1 MLSIQYIDR
10 FLEYIGDST
19 RYKDPSTMLDAP
31 NALKRADPKS
41 APLHYICFNKVATN
55 FSKYV

>member
-1 MLSIQYIDR
+1 MPSIQ
-10 FLEYIGDST
+10 YIGDST
-19 RYKDPSTMLDAP
+19 RYKDPSTMFDAP